1 MYGTETS
8 FVSSP
13 TDLIGITNATQ
24 VYSVDYYEDVKRVAA
39 VFATETTNGIY
50 DHSKAICD
58 RLNSSSLEDVR
69 TIEILGYE
77 VIMVKLKR
85 ENGLVEYA
93 LNFSILKDGTENKL
107 KSYWNIGEYPLGDY
121 INFQIWGS
129 SMGQVNNLANIILA
143 KFEEQG
149 PIITDVVTN
158 RVPNVFVKK
167 GRYRNGKLYLSIVNK
182 SKSTNILFDG
192 NKKINEFASA
202 TNVIENISISTSYEQ
217 NIEVDLGNIFDVG
230 FSITGD
236 KSMLSD
242 ALYLAD
248 GPWGLDYDIN
258 EVNNASLIIDNTANT
273 EIISG
278 QYEIERNSVA
288 SGDIRGIVNLF
299 RNLLPGDL
307 AFDATDYSSLA
318 FTIQNSLPIEVV
330 LVTEGVVWENRLR
343 FEIPANVS
351 PESINI
357 AFDKFTNPLAQ
368 KYNNEKLK
376 GIVFSVKGDNATFQ
390 PFSVNVSKLLF
401 SDSTLGLPSN
411 QDKFVKGIYSYPNPS
426 KSSTT
431 LVLPVKTESVSVRI
445 VDIIGR
451 VVSKQE
457 FKNIAS
463 NNEITVSLNGC
474 NKGVYMFMVTTKEN
488 NKFYSKFIVE

>member
-1 MYGTETS
+1 
-8 FVSSP
+8 
-13 TDLIGITNATQ
+13 
-24 VYSVDYYEDVKRVAA
+24 
-39 VFATETTNGIY
+39 
-50 DHSKAICD
+50 
-58 RLNSSSLEDVR
+58 
-69 TIEILGYE
+69 
-77 VIMVKLKR
+77 
-85 ENGLVEYA
+85 
-93 LNFSILKDGTENKL
+93 
-107 KSYWNIGEYPLGDY
+107 
-121 INFQIWGS
+121 
-129 SMGQVNNLANIILA
+129 
-143 KFEEQG
+143 
-149 PIITDVVTN
+149 
-158 RVPNVFVKK
+158 
-167 GRYRNGKLYLSIVNK
+167 
-182 SKSTNILFDG
+182 LFDG